1 MRGANPNV
9 ERNGKRLIETAK
21 EGGDGEIN
29 RMLEEAA
36 ASRTGL

>member
-1 MRGANPNV
+1 VKATI